1 MKTIWS
7 LVIISSL
14 LLGHPSLSQAM
25 GSKPKEQKYKLEILK
40 MEFVTS
46 PLSPETGVTAIKKV
60 R

>member
-14 LLGHPSLSQAM
+14 LLGHSSLARAM
-25 GSKPKEQKYKLEILK
+25 GNKPKEPKYKLEILK
-40 MEFVTS
+40 MEFITS
-46 PLSPETGVTAIKKV
+46 PSTLEAAAKKKV